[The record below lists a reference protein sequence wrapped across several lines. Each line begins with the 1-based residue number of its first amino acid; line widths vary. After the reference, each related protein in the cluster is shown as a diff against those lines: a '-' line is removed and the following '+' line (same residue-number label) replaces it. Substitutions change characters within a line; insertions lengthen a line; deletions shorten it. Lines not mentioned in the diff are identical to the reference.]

1 MIFSLSMTGLAAVV
15 AVLVINHWLEP
26 WIDRRIKA
34 RRSKP

>member
-1 MIFSLSMTGLAAVV
+1 MIGLSLTGLAAVV

-34 RRSKP
+34 RRKP